1 MMALWIA
8 FSHRPEQPVR
18 RACEARAD
26 CSASSNPAPSAFMG
40 ASLWFNAQ
48 PLSLPLIHL
57 PVDACGVLLPGESRR
72 ILIEREDDLAALNEM
87 QFACVGVL
95 PTTPHCA
102 GVSTL
107 LNVRETR
114 RQEVGALIEVVSVG
128 RIHASQI
135 EHDRCFTAHARPAFD
150 GRAEPDIDIR
160 KLVAELRSTAE
171 QHDTIRRKLR
181 STPLPV
187 RLPGSFLSDEVGT
200 LSGMVVPTGRGTHPG
215 SWLEQECARM
225 REELCVTDLDAAPA
239 ASLERLHAL
248 WGVPDEESAELLLLS
263 FAACASLTA
272 TQRALACGTLDTAER
287 LRYARRCLLEG
298 TKRMV
303 AQAAIRDALEGVL

>member
-1 MMALWIA
+1 MGLWMALLM
-8 FSHRPEQPVR
+8 
-18 RACEARAD
+18 
-26 CSASSNPAPSAFMG
+26 SAYAPPHAGF
-40 ASLWFNAQ
+40 FNAQ
-48 PLSLPLIHL
+48 PQTLPLIEL
-57 PVDACGVLLPGESRR
+57 PIDASGVLLPGESRR
-72 ILIEREDDLAALNEM
+72 ILIERADDLAALDAM

-95 PTTPHCA
+95 PATPHFA

-107 LNVRETR
+107 LHVRETR
-114 RQEVGALIEVVSVG
+114 RLEVGASIEVVSVG
-128 RIHASQI
+128 RVHVHASQI
-135 EHDRCFTAHARPAFD
+135 EHDRCFTAHVRPAFD
-150 GRAEPDIDIR
+150 GRAEPNIYLR

-181 STPLPV
+181 SQPLAV
-187 RLPGSFLSDEVGT
+187 RIPDSFLSDEVGA
-200 LSGMVVPTGRGTHPG
+200 LSGMVVPTGRKPLRGTRPG

-287 LRYARRCLLEG
+287 LRYARRCLLDG

-303 AQAAIRDALEGVL
+303 AQAAIRDALVGVF